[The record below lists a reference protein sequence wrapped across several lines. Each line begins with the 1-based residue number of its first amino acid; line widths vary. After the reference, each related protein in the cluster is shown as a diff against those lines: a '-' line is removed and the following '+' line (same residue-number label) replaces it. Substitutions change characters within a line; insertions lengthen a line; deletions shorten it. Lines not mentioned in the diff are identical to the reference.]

1 MSIRE
6 HITNNIINTL
16 KNADNPRFG
25 LVSRDMVVLDKLSRQ
40 QFPALYV
47 ETSDEERRNIT
58 MAGPFAGYRE
68 ATLSIR
74 IIGWV
79 SGAELDRQ
87 RNELISNVE
96 NTLNIDI
103 TRDGYALNTQLIEI
117 TSDFI
122 QDNYAKTEMIVEV
135 YYKYQQGQA

>member
-16 KNADNPRFG
+16 KNADTPRFG
-25 LVSRDMVVLDKLSRQ
+25 LVSRDMIALDKLSRQ
-40 QFPALYV
+40 QFPAIYI
-47 ETSDEERRNIT
+47 ETSNEVRRNIT
-58 MAGPFAGYRE
+58 MAGPFTGLRD

-96 NTLNIDI
+96 NTLHIDI
-103 TRDGYALNTQLIEI
+103 TRDGFALNTQLTEI
-117 TSDFI
+117 RSDFI
-122 QDNYAKTEMIVEV
+122 EDTYAKVEMIVEV
-135 YYKYQQGQA
+135 YYKYQQGKS

>member
-6 HITNNIINTL
+6 NITNNVINTL

-40 QFPALYV
+40 QFPALYI

-58 MAGPFAGYRE
+58 MAGSFPGYRD
-68 ATLSIR
+68 ATLTIR

-103 TRDGYALNTQLIEI
+103 TRDGFALNTELTEI

-122 QDNYAKTEMIVEV
+122 QDNYAKAEMIVEV
-135 YYKYQQGQA
+135 YYKYLRGQA